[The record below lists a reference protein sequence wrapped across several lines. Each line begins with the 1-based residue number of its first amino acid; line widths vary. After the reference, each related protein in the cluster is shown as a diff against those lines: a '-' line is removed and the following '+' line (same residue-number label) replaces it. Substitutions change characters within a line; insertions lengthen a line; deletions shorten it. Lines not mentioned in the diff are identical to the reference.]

1 MDYLFLVENPKVYWN
16 KFSGNNSKAR
26 NKICNANYRPTYLAK
41 KTPNVTLTNK
51 NPYDEQEAFY
61 MIKLNTY
68 LFTAA
73 VAMSYLTFFAVK
85 VSLVVKRTWF
95 ALHSS

>member
-1 MDYLFLVENPKVYWN
+1 MLITVRHTLLDVFATH
-16 KFSGNNSKAR
+16 FR
-26 NKICNANYRPTYLAK
+26 K
-41 KTPNVTLTNK
+41 KTPNVTLTSK
-51 NPYDEQEAFY
+51 NEQEAFY

-73 VAMSYLTFFAVK
+73 VAMSYLTVFAVK

-95 ALHSS
+95 AVHSS

>member
-1 MDYLFLVENPKVYWN
+1 MLITVRHTLLDF
-16 KFSGNNSKAR
+16 FATHFR
-26 NKICNANYRPTYLAK
+26 K
-41 KTPNVTLTNK
+41 KTTNVTLTSK
-51 NPYDEQEAFY
+51 NPFDEPEAFY

-73 VAMSYLTFFAVK
+73 VAMSYLTVFAVK

-95 ALHSS
+95 AVHSS

>member
-1 MDYLFLVENPKVYWN
+1 MLITVRHTLLDF
-16 KFSGNNSKAR
+16 FATHFR
-26 NKICNANYRPTYLAK
+26 K

-51 NPYDEQEAFY
+51 NPFDEQEAFY

-73 VAMSYLTFFAVK
+73 VAMSYLTLFAVK

-95 ALHSS
+95 VVHSS

>member
-1 MDYLFLVENPKVYWN
+1 MLITVRHTLLDF
-16 KFSGNNSKAR
+16 FATHFR
-26 NKICNANYRPTYLAK
+26 K
-41 KTPNVTLTNK
+41 KTPNVTLTSK
-51 NPYDEQEAFY
+51 NPFDEREAFY

-73 VAMSYLTFFAVK
+73 VAMSYLTVFAVK

-95 ALHSS
+95 AVHSS